1 MGVVRWGF
9 CVLVYGIKV
18 GISFVR
24 RWVCMDVVV
33 MGDDVEVIDRED
45 CSEEEEVLLGEGKY
59 VGDGK

>member
-1 MGVVRWGF
+1 M
-9 CVLVYGIKV
+9 YGIKV

-45 CSEEEEVLLGEGKY
+45 CSEEEEVSLGGGKY